1 MPYEV
6 TSPALLLTAWQLS
19 CSPFCSSAGARSPLT
34 HRAPPDPHQ
43 PGKGFG
49 GETTPLSPARN
60 WHRRADLLQKLL
72 PAVLPTCWENKHFH
86 LPPAAPA
93 LGRTFWVDFTLQS
106 QQPTLTRVGRAHQL
120 CGAHTGAFEAASVWS
135 RNAPRHGWCWCCSL
149 EGQPW
154 FCELAAMQKAL
165 RHCTLL

>member
-1 MPYEV
+1 MPCEV

-19 CSPFCSSAGARSPLT
+19 CSSAGALIQPHARSPWLT
-34 HRAPPDPHQ
+34 
-43 PGKGFG
+43 
-49 GETTPLSPARN
+49 
-60 WHRRADLLQKLL
+60 DLLQTHINQARGLEGKQ
-72 PAVLPTCWENKHFH
+72 PPQAQQGTGTEEQICCKSCQRYFH

-106 QQPTLTRVGRAHQL
+106 QQHTLTRVGRAHQL
-120 CGAHTGAFEAASVWS
+120 RGAHTGAFEAASVRS

-149 EGQPW
+149 ERQPW

-165 RHCTLL
+165 RHCALP